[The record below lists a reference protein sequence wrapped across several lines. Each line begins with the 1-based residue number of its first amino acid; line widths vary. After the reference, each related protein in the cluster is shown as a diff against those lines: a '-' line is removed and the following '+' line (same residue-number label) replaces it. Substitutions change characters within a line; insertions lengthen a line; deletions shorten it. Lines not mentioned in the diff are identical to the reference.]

1 MEQKEL
7 SSTTP
12 HSVFDTP
19 HSGLRAGTPSNQEMP
34 HQVRHEDKT
43 VRHEDLNPESAE
55 GLNLETSQTSQ
66 TPQTLTASDL
76 PPAIRAFWDSAPA
89 PFKVP
94 AILTA
99 IDCYCALATR
109 LRFKYTYDLDPHA
122 LLLQVLVVAEVCE

>member
-1 MEQKEL
+1 M
-7 SSTTP
+7 P
-12 HSVFDTP
+12 YNP
-19 HSGLRAGTPSNQEMP
+19 ALRIVRQPSETITPS
-34 HQVRHEDKT
+34 
-43 VRHEDLNPESAE
+43 
-55 GLNLETSQTSQ
+55 
-66 TPQTLTASDL
+66 
-76 PPAIRAFWDSAPA
+76 